1 MIRTNRTNPFRN
13 YYDVDSEPMCRH
25 GTLSRYPCSDCD
37 DEDDPYI
44 DKCLNCGRYR
54 ASSSLTRDQCCA
66 KGCKNPNEY

>member
-1 MIRTNRTNPFRN
+1 MLWSMTIMIRTNPFRN

-37 DEDDPYI
+37 DEDDTDI

-54 ASSSLTRDQCCA
+54 ASSSLNQYQCCA
-66 KGCKNPNEY
+66 KGCTP